1 MTSPLLEALNRPPF
15 VSDEK
20 VTGNEAWALTEALR
34 VVGLI
39 LQLDHC
45 GEGQRQDLA
54 FVQEVL
60 RHQQRKPD
68 VVSSPVQ
75 AIMEDGK
82 LDEATQAYLLAFGNV
97 HKKKKLKDVAHAV
110 RMLVR
115 LRNQNNSA
123 GVSNRR
129 RLSRKSLCVA
139 PRARELRGIDD
150 WNDFDVFQVAREH
163 EGKPL
168 MLVSWSVLERRGLI
182 SHFNLS
188 KSLLSSFLDNIEE
201 SYSSHSYHNPVHAAD
216 VVHGVH
222 VLLNQGAAQHLSEL
236 EVLALI
242 FGAACHDVGHPGVTN
257 NFRVA
262 SGDEDAITY
271 SDQSVN
277 EYMHLALTYRT
288 LQRPENDFL
297 RLALM
302 PKQRQAL
309 RAMVVPM
316 VLATDMAAFHF
327 KGVKDMQA
335 LTKERG
341 TTVTSWDSSLPLL
354 QMLLHGAD
362 ISNAARP
369 EALAR
374 RWTDFILG
382 EFFLQGDIER
392 NLGRE
397 ISPLCDRNTVSK
409 PGSQVGFISFI
420 VRPTIETLTPF
431 CDTSPLL
438 KNLQVY
444 HDLCSREV
452 EEEKQRAQ
460 SQQSLDAQPVPPTS
474 PPL

>member
-1 MTSPLLEALNRPPF
+1 MDNAQAQATSGATSTEVGLPARPDCVETASSRRGRSTGTWSNRSGRTGGAVNGERNSEEMTSPLLEALNRPPF

-262 SGDEDAITY
+262 SGD
-271 SDQSVN
+271 
-277 EYMHLALTYRT
+277 
-288 LQRPENDFL
+288 
-297 RLALM
+297 
-302 PKQRQAL
+302 
-309 RAMVVPM
+309 
-316 VLATDMAAFHF
+316 
-327 KGVKDMQA
+327 
-335 LTKERG
+335 
-341 TTVTSWDSSLPLL
+341 
-354 QMLLHGAD
+354 
-362 ISNAARP
+362 
-369 EALAR
+369 
-374 RWTDFILG
+374 
-382 EFFLQGDIER
+382 
-392 NLGRE
+392 
-397 ISPLCDRNTVSK
+397 
-409 PGSQVGFISFI
+409 
-420 VRPTIETLTPF
+420 
-431 CDTSPLL
+431 
-438 KNLQVY
+438 
-444 HDLCSREV
+444 
-452 EEEKQRAQ
+452 
-460 SQQSLDAQPVPPTS
+460 
-474 PPL
+474 